1 MILHDKIS
9 AQLPAWRERMKSL
22 VKEHGDVVVDQVT
35 VGQVVGGMRDIK
47 SLLSDVSFVDPAE
60 GIRFRGLPIP
70 ELLKALPKGRGTKMP
85 LVGGLYYLLMV
96 GEVPTK
102 EQAFEVEAEWAKRA
116 VVPDY
121 VYKMIKSMPK
131 ETHPMTLFSQAVL
144 ALQNGSAFARNY
156 HTGMKKDVYW
166 EPALEDSMD
175 LTAKLPVIAAF
186 IYRMKYFGETRK
198 PRYNPKWDY
207 GANFARMMGV
217 EDKKGYAELA
227 RLYFILHSDHESGNV
242 SAHTMHLVGSALSDP
257 FYSFSASLD
266 GLAGPL
272 HGLAN
277 QECLGWLIDVKN
289 QFGGVPTREQ
299 LYKFAWDTLNSGK
312 VIPGYGHAVLRVP
325 DPRYMAQM
333 EFAKARF
340 PDDELLRLAALVF
353 EVVPQVLREQGKAK
367 NPAPNVDAI
376 SGTLQYYYGVRE
388 FDFYTVLFGVGR
400 ALGVTANYV
409 WARAARLAD
418 RAAQVRHHED
428 AGRSRSERAA
438 AGIAFPRFD
447 NKDKAD
453 GACTVRF

>member
-1 MILHDKIS
+1 MILHEKIS
-9 AQLPAWRERMKSL
+9 AQLPEWRERMKVL
-22 VKEHGDVVVDQVT
+22 AKDHADLVVDQVT
-35 VGQVVGGMRDIK
+35 VGQIVGGMRDIK
-47 SLLSDVSFVDPAE
+47 SLLTDVSFVDPAE
-60 GIRFRGLPIP
+60 GIRFRGMSIP
-70 ELLKALPKGRGTKMP
+70 EVLKALPKARASKMP

-102 EQAFEVEAEWAKRA
+102 EQALEVEAEWAKRA
-116 VVPDY
+116 AVPDY
-121 VYKMIKSMPK
+121 VYKMLKSMPR
-131 ETHPMTLFSQAVL
+131 ETHPMTLISQAVL
-144 ALQNGSAFARNY
+144 ALQNDSAFTKKY
-156 HTGMKKDVYW
+156 HEGMKKDVYW
-166 EPALEDSMD
+166 EPALEDSLD

-186 IYRMKYFGETRK
+186 IYRLKYFGETKK

-207 GANFARMMGV
+207 GLNFSKMMGV
-217 EDKKGYAELA
+217 ADKKGYAELA

-257 FYSFSASLD
+257 YYSFSAALN

-289 QFGGVPTREQ
+289 QFGGVPTRDQ

-333 EFAKARF
+333 EFAKKRF
-340 PDDELLRLAALVF
+340 PEDELLRLADLVF
-353 EVVPQVLREQGKAK
+353 DVVPQVLREQGKAK

-409 WARAARLAD
+409 WGRAL
-418 RAAQVRHHED
+418 
-428 AGRSRSERAA
+428 GWPIERPKSMTTKMLEEEVQKSLQPA
-438 AGIAFPRFD
+438 
-447 NKDKAD
+447 
-453 GACTVRF
+453 